1 MLLLAS
7 LAKPPFLHPSV
18 EEENPW
24 MKCSTE
30 EGDMDNEFNPDEMG
44 KNCLVQNYFLLLNQ
58 QFYTTTKNFI
68 PFF

>member
-1 MLLLAS
+1 MS
-7 LAKPPFLHPSV
+7 Q
-18 EEENPW
+18 NP
-24 MKCSTE
+24 M
-30 EGDMDNEFNPDEMG
+30 NELNTDEMG